1 MADHVDFMADLCCFD
16 VFTRGRFLTSEQS
29 AFQEHSLTYGERKET
44 RGQSLLIFFWI
55 SGCTTYYGKKKKKR
69 EKKKERKSGIWIIC
83 PLWISKCLPY
93 HLSVF
98 QFPWLEGHL
107 WWWRVKIKY
116 QSLVARAW
124 VCFPHQVSLK
134 IIKLNRR
141 WFLWSCFS
149 NWPVLFIIIV
159 KKRGSQMRHQL
170 IHSSDWAIMHI
181 KYRVHDITET
191 LYLAIKVIFFV
202 CKTWI

>member
-1 MADHVDFMADLCCFD
+1 MWILWQICAVSMCSQGEGFWHLNRAPFRSTLWPMEKGKKHGDRLFSYF
-16 VFTRGRFLTSEQS
+16 FGFLDAQ
-29 AFQEHSLTYGERKET
+29 
-44 RGQSLLIFFWI
+44 LIMV
-55 SGCTTYYGKKKKKR
+55 KKKKR

-134 IIKLNRR
+134 IIKTLSRR

-191 LYLAIKVIFFV
+191 LYLAIKVILFV

>member
-1 MADHVDFMADLCCFD
+1 MWILWQICAVSMC
-16 VFTRGRFLTSEQS
+16 SQ
-29 AFQEHSLTYGERKET
+29 GE
-44 RGQSLLIFFWI
+44 GFWHLNRAPFR
-55 SGCTTYYGKKKKKR
+55 STLWPMEKGKKHGDSLFSYFFGFLDAQLIMVKKEKKR

-134 IIKLNRR
+134 IIKL
-141 WFLWSCFS
+141 WTEDDFCEAVLVTGQFCLLLLWKKEGLKWDINWYTLLTGLSC
-149 NWPVLFIIIV
+149 
-159 KKRGSQMRHQL
+159 
-170 IHSSDWAIMHI
+170 
-181 KYRVHDITET
+181 T
-191 LYLAIKVIFFV
+191 
-202 CKTWI
+202 